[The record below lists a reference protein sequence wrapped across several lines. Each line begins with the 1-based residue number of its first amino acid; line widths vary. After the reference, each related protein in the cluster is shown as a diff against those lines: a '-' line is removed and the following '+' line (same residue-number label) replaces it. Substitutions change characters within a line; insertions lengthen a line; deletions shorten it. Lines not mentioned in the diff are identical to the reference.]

1 MVIVPLTFLFFCFYR
16 MTPQTIKAANSSLYM
31 GCVLMVVGACVYTV
45 LTRELSP
52 LYLTGIIAAGCVSA
66 LWGLHYFILRYTVD
80 ELGIT
85 VRSIRGKKCL
95 LWADVTGASLD
106 KTDSNGVASLHIIL
120 THPAGQLRLSS
131 DLLPMDDLELLSEK
145 LKKIGLLS

>member
-1 MVIVPLTFLFFCFYR
+1 M
-16 MTPQTIKAANSSLYM
+16 
-31 GCVLMVVGACVYTV
+31 YTV

-52 LYLTGIIAAGCVSA
+52 LYLAGIIAAGCVSA

-85 VRSIRGKKCL
+85 VRSIRGKKRL

-106 KTDSNGVASLHIIL
+106 KTDINGVASLHIIL